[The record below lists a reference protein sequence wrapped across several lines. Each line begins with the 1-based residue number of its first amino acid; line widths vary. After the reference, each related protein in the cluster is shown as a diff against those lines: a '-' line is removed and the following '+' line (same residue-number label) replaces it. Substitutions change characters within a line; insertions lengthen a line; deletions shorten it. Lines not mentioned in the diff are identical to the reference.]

1 MIFSTEWLPDD
12 VKKMGERWIYG
23 KLSRKEIEEI
33 RKKFITEHII
43 DRWCWRSKQQNHN
56 IIEGGRR

>member
-43 DRWCWRSKQQNHN
+43 DRWCRWSKQ
-56 IIEGGRR
+56 